1 MFFISLTYRT
11 DLSKIDAHVSD
22 HRAYLDRN
30 IERGI
35 FLLAG
40 RKVPR
45 TGGII
50 LAVAPDRD
58 ALIKIVQEDPF
69 VAHGLATYEI
79 TEFEVT
85 RSSASIPDLGDQ
97 PPNRTA

>member
-1 MFFISLTYRT
+1 MFLISLTYKT
-11 DLSKIDAHVSD
+11 DLSEIDAHLSD

-30 IERGI
+30 IESGV

-40 RKVPR
+40 RKAPR
-45 TGGII
+45 TGGVI

-58 ALIKIVQEDPF
+58 ALVKIVQEDPF

-85 RSSASIPDLGDQ
+85 RSSGRFPDLGDQ
-97 PPNRTA
+97 PRIRTA